1 MEMPYCEKCGAQ
13 FGEKDQY
20 CPSCG
25 NPVKPGVWVRP
36 RRERAYARER
46 DVCFGRE
53 ERRGD
58 PLGIVEFGLF
68 LLIVGV
74 VYISNPDILSG
85 FISWVRTMAD
95 LGTMFRPPTPLIS
108 SAVLFFAL
116 IGFSNL
122 LTASIRVMVD
132 KVWRRI
138 LSDVLAGAGLLL
150 FAYLINLYG
159 QHAITWTNVIAVM
172 AIAFGALVI
181 AYSLLRNLFH

>member
-1 MEMPYCEKCGAQ
+1 MPYCEKCGAQ
-13 FGEKDQY
+13 ISEEDQH

-25 NPVKPGVWVRP
+25 NPVKPGERVRP
-36 RRERAYARER
+36 RRERGYTRER
-46 DVCFGRE
+46 DLCFRRE
-53 ERRGD
+53 EPRGD
-58 PLGIVEFGLF
+58 PLDIVEFGLF

-85 FISWVRTMAD
+85 FISWVRLMAD
-95 LGTMFRPPTPLIS
+95 LGTMIRPPTPLTS

-138 LSDVLAGAGLLL
+138 LSDILAGIGLLL

-159 QHAITWTNVIAVM
+159 QHIITWTNVIAII
-172 AIAFGALVI
+172 AIVFGALVI